1 MKPLSD
7 WTYTCSG
14 IMNFKSMDCPII
26 KQVKERNPELYRQLQ
41 SMPIYETHEVH
52 SIDEKRVHGV
62 YFQRRTR

>member
-1 MKPLSD
+1 
-7 WTYTCSG
+7 
-14 IMNFKSMDCPII
+14 MDCPII

-52 SIDEKRVHGV
+52 SIDGKRVHGV